1 MEKWL
6 AADPELTAVFTSG
19 QADLVF
25 SPNSNPEGSITASR
39 STEHGAFDDDGACVK
54 ATIARILASGAAQ
67 PVGVVAPDLHFHD
80 GSGSLRSRREQI
92 DRQSAVRA

>member
-6 AADPELTAVFTSG
+6 AGDPELTALFTSG

-39 STEHGAFDDDGACVK
+39 STEHGAFDDDGATVK
-54 ATIARILASGAAQ
+54 ATIARMLASGAAQ
-67 PVGVVAPDLHFHD
+67 PVGATVPELSFHH
-80 GSGSLRSRREQI
+80 GSGALRSRREQI
-92 DRQSAVRA
+92 DRQSARP